1 MSQEESLQDFAI
13 VGGGLAGSLMASRL
27 RSSNPSS
34 KILLVD
40 AAPSL
45 GGRARSI
52 SWETKEWVPSPEL
65 VSEKL
70 YNFASNAF
78 LSAAAADDSLI
89 FPEFKRNSLGILIQ
103 NKLVPFTSLQ
113 DKDSKI
119 PKTLGGL
126 PAQKQWLNLW
136 GKIFEKEQ
144 EERKTFSKTFG
155 LTQKDALAPYWKLVA
170 YYLGLSTWQN
180 AEPRALKERCEY
192 TSSLGSSEFL
202 GKLQKLFFMDE
213 NNKNFTLRLNEK
225 VVSGALKD
233 NIWHL
238 KTNQGSFTAK
248 HLIVAQ
254 SPWEALMWLNR
265 KNLPKP
271 LLQMALR
278 SKPTSLVTLT
288 KKIIST
294 PENLPD
300 EVIVASESTLT
311 HKSNNSLCFT
321 YSLDYESSI
330 NTQEVTKAIKALRR
344 AAIKT
349 QKFFEG
355 LELEEESLALHPV
368 AWGASAQSKD
378 SDFLGK
384 LVDYS
389 YFTENLLFCGESYG
403 RSYRPDE
410 NIIKSVLAC
419 ASYCAQHK
427 LGS

>member
-1 MSQEESLQDFAI
+1 
-13 VGGGLAGSLMASRL
+13 MASRL

-40 AAPSL
+40 AAPNL

-52 SWETKEWVPSPEL
+52 SWETKEWVPSPGL

-70 YNFASNAF
+70 YGFVSNAF
-78 LSAAAADDSLI
+78 LSAGAADDSLV
-89 FPEFKRNSLGILIQ
+89 FPEFKRNTLGILVQ
-103 NKLVPFTSLQ
+103 NKLVPFDSLQ
-113 DKDSKI
+113 DKESKL

-126 PAQKQWLNLW
+126 AAQKQWLNLR

-144 EERKTFSKTFG
+144 EERKPFSKTFG
-155 LTQKDALAPYWKLVA
+155 LSQKDALAPYWKLIA
-170 YYLGLSTWQN
+170 YCLGLSSWQN

-192 TSSLGSSEFL
+192 ASSLGNSEFL
-202 GKLQKLFFMDE
+202 GKLQKLFFTETDE
-213 NNKNFTLRLNEK
+213 NDENFTLRLGEK
-225 VVSGALKD
+225 VVSGALEDK
-233 NIWHL
+233 IWHL
-238 KTNQGSFTAK
+238 KTDQGSFTAK

-254 SPWEALMWLNR
+254 SPWESLMWLNR
-265 KNLPKP
+265 KSLPKP

-288 KKIIST
+288 KKMISA

-300 EVIVASESTLT
+300 ETIVASESTLA
-311 HKSNNSLCFT
+311 HKSNDSLCFT

-349 QKFFEG
+349 KKFFEG
-355 LELEEESLALHPV
+355 LELEEESLALHSV
-368 AWGASAQSKD
+368 AWGASAQAKD

-384 LVDYS
+384 LADYS

-403 RSYRPDE
+403 RSYRPDD